1 MLLLQL
7 LCLTLAD
14 LALHLQQ
21 QLNEIP
27 YMPHMPYKVY
37 MYIYGALEGAASH
50 PHHYP
55 HVHHHHH
62 THPHTNLMS
71 SFGGLFNI
79 SKCSGLGRDFA
90 GFLFTFAFSF
100 CQFKV

>member
-27 YMPHMPYKVY
+27 YMPQMPYKVY
-37 MYIYGALEGAASH
+37 TYMVLWREG
-50 PHHYP
+50 
-55 HVHHHHH
+55 H
-62 THPHTNLMS
+62 TIPITIPMS
-71 SFGGLFNI
+71 ITITIPILI
-79 SKCSGLGRDFA
+79 
-90 GFLFTFAFSF
+90 
-100 CQFKV
+100 QI

>member
-7 LCLTLAD
+7 VCLTLAD

-37 MYIYGALEGAASH
+37 TYMVLWREG
-50 PHHYP
+50 
-55 HVHHHHH
+55 H
-62 THPHTNLMS
+62 TIPITIPMS
-71 SFGGLFNI
+71 ITITIPILI
-79 SKCSGLGRDFA
+79 
-90 GFLFTFAFSF
+90 
-100 CQFKV
+100 QI